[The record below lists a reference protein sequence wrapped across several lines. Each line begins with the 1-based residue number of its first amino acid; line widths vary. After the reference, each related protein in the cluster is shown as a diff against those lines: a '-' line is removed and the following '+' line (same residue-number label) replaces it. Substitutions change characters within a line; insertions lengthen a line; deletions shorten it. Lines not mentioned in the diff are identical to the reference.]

1 MMPARTAYRTGADVN
16 SNSTRFTQAFLEQKR
31 RQLTALRTVLKRAL
45 DSQAREE
52 KAIQDV
58 SGEAHEYEEEAQKLA
73 MLELDQ
79 NLADRTASRLAQ
91 VERAVQKIDEGTYG
105 VSDASGELI
114 PIERLNAVPEAIY
127 TFEEQQARDSAP

>member
-1 MMPARTAYRTGADVN
+1 MDLRA
-16 SNSTRFTQAFLEQKR
+16 
-31 RQLTALRTVLKRAL
+31 ALKGAL

-52 KAIQDV
+52 TATEDL
-58 SGEAHEYEEEAQKLA
+58 SSEAHEFEEEAQKLA

-79 NLADRTASRLAQ
+79 NLANRTASRLVH
-91 VERAVQKIDEGTYG
+91 VERALQKIDEGTYG

-127 TFEEQQARDSAP
+127 TLEEQQARDPAP

>member
-16 SNSTRFTQAFLEQKR
+16 SNSTSFTQAFLEQKR
-31 RQLTALRTVLKRAL
+31 RQLTALRAVLKRAL

>member
-31 RQLTALRTVLKRAL
+31 RQLTALRAVLKRAL

-52 KAIQDV
+52 KAIEDV

-79 NLADRTASRLAQ
+79 NLADRTASRLAH

>member
-1 MMPARTAYRTGADVN
+1 VN
-16 SNSTRFTQAFLEQKR
+16 SNSTRFTKSLLEQKR
-31 RQLTALRTVLKRAL
+31 RQLIALRAELKRAF

-52 KAIQDV
+52 AGLQDR
-58 SGEAHEYEEEAQKLA
+58 SGEAHEYEEDAQKLA

-79 NLADRTASRLAQ
+79 NLANRTASRLAH
-91 VERAVQKIDEGTYG
+91 VERALQKIDAGTYG

-127 TFEEQQARDSAP
+127 TLAEQQARDP

>member
-1 MMPARTAYRTGADVN
+1 MMPARTVYRTGADVN
-16 SNSTRFTQAFLEQKR
+16 SSSTRFTQSFLEQKR
-31 RQLTALRTVLKRAL
+31 RQLIALRAALKRAL

-79 NLADRTASRLAQ
+79 NLADRTAARLAR

-114 PIERLNAVPEAIY
+114 SIERLNAVPEAIY
-127 TFEEQQARDSAP
+127 TLEEQQARDS